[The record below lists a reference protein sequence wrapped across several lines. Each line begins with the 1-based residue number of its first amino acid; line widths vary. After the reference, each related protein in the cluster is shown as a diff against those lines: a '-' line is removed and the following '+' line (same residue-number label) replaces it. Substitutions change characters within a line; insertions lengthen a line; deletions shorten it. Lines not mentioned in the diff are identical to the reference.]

1 MDVNSVNKP
10 TMQAV
15 QPPKRAEAVPAETVR
30 EAKPKEKEPSK
41 EVQVPPKPV
50 INAQGQLTGQTLNV
64 TA

>member
-30 EAKPKEKEPSK
+30 EAKPKAPCVRIVVAPIEAKTW
-41 EVQVPPKPV
+41 
-50 INAQGQLTGQTLNV
+50 GRR
-64 TA
+64 